1 MTKKIEISYN
11 DIAESKKRGQDAHK
25 ERLSSGKPSSFPGS
39 RYSGF
44 DKGVLKPAS
53 DRFKRQPIDPSMN
66 PENDVSE
73 AVTLDQR
80 LHELIESNTS
90 NPSEFS
96 DYMFMLLE
104 SIEGNSDLIDMPLIE
119 NLDKLFTR
127 LVVSAA
133 YDKHDDESLNHI
145 RSAITSGTSIKYYER
160 YLELNSGYAY
170 EWNGYVKI
178 IKALHSNK
186 YLGC

>member
-11 DIAESKKRGQDAHK
+11 DIAESKKQGQDAHE

-53 DRFKRQPIDPSMN
+53 ARFKRQPIAPTIN
-66 PENDVSE
+66 PEIDVSE

-90 NPSEFS
+90 NSSEFS

-104 SIEGNSDLIDMPLIE
+104 SIDSNSDLIDMPLLE

-127 LVVSAA
+127 LVVSTA

-145 RSAITSGTSIKYYER
+145 RSAITSGTSLKNYER
-160 YLELNSGYAY
+160 YLELNTSYAC
-170 EWNGYVKI
+170 EWNGYVKT

-186 YLGC
+186 WR